1 MPTDKEKP
9 NEKLER
15 NPYSAESV
23 REWSLKILMQSAEA
37 TLDIAR
43 CGDPEYIA
51 TLSPMQINKL
61 KRIVYGGKGNIVSV
75 EPLSVVDFAVAAA
88 NIAGTRE
95 IAKQQAEKE
104 KENSSRHRSEKLELS
119 IVGKTPKDKSGSE
132 KKSAKKE
139 EAGDVTDLIQNL
151 RK

>member
-1 MPTDKEKP
+1 MANKKKTE
-9 NEKLER
+9 NITR

-51 TLSPMQINKL
+51 TLTPMQINKL

-88 NIAGTRE
+88 NIAGTKE
-95 IAKQQAEKE
+95 IARQQAEKE
-104 KENSSRHRSEKLELS
+104 KENSTKHRSEKLELS
-119 IVGKTPKDKSGSE
+119 IVGKNPKDKTYSAS
-132 KKSAKKE
+132 KTADKSSTAP
-139 EAGDVTDLIQNL
+139 DVNDLIQNL